1 VRKIPTSIALAA
13 LLLASCAGPNV
24 LGGGEGVKPP
34 APPTPQFE
42 FEVTAGDDATPLVA
56 QVVID
61 GAAFAATDLAGRLT
75 VEWDEA
81 WESSPATFTIA
92 AAGFASAVATIDEL
106 PTDLLAIRLE
116 PIVLDG
122 TVTTDDGRS
131 LPDAVVTLGDRQ
143 AVTDEDGE
151 FRIVRAR
158 PGDLVVSRPA
168 WSESTLTWD
177 GSTSD
182 VALSM
187 QPRMIRALRVAG
199 DKAGDPVVWKE
210 LLELAD
216 GTGINAFVVDTK
228 EESGTV
234 MRDVNLS
241 APYDVGAV
249 KVFYDTETIINDMDA
264 HGIYKITRIVTFQDN
279 PWARANPNLAVHNS
293 QTGGVW
299 ENNRGIA
306 WLDPT
311 DHESWEYPL
320 DLAVESCERGFD
332 EIQFDYIRFPSD
344 GPVSLVDFDG
354 LAFGSTEA
362 YYGAEA
368 QEART
373 QTIAA
378 FLTEARARLN
388 PLGCA
393 VAADIFAIVLESSS
407 DEGIGQSPAVL
418 ADAVDVMSPMIYT
431 YTYGPGWKGYEDP
444 DEHAFEIVSAALD
457 AGVAKLDEGFS
468 IYRPWI
474 QRAFLEDA
482 EILELQGVAETRDM
496 GWMLW
501 SANTEFNAA
510 MLPPPE

>member
-1 VRKIPTSIALAA
+1 MALGALALTA
-13 LLLASCAGPNV
+13 CTGPGV
-24 LGGGEGVKPP
+24 LTGGEGVMPP

-42 FEVTAGDDATPLVA
+42 FEVIAGDDATPLVA
-56 QVVID
+56 QVALD
-61 GAAFAATDLAGRLT
+61 GNVFARTDLSGRLT
-75 VEWDEA
+75 VEWDDTWSA
-81 WESSPATFTIA
+81 SPPTFTVAADGFA
-92 AAGFASAVATIDEL
+92 AATSIIEEL
-106 PTDLLAIRLE
+106 PSDLVAIRLD
-116 PIVLDG
+116 PVVLDG
-122 TVTTDDGRS
+122 TVVANDGRS
-131 LPDAVVTLGDRQ
+131 LPGAVVTLGERQ
-143 AVTDEDGE
+143 AVTNEDGE
-151 FRIVRAR
+151 FRIVRAE
-158 PGDLVVSRPA
+158 PGELVVRRPA
-168 WSESTLTWD
+168 WSDTTVAWD
-177 GSTSD
+177 GSASD
-182 VALSM
+182 MALSM
-187 QPRMIRALRVAG
+187 EPRMIRALRVAG
-199 DKAGDPVVWKE
+199 DKAGDPVVWNQ

-216 GTGINAFVVDTK
+216 STGINAFVVDTK

-241 APYDVGAV
+241 APYEVDAV
-249 KVFYDTETIINDMDA
+249 RVFYDTETIINDMDA
-264 HGIYKITRIVTFQDN
+264 HGIYKITRIVTFQDD

-299 ENNRGIA
+299 ENNRGLA
-306 WLDPT
+306 WLDAT
-311 DHESWEYPL
+311 DRDSWEYAL

-344 GPVSLVDFDG
+344 GPVSLVEFDDFGFESSDV
-354 LAFGSTEA
+354 

-373 QTIAA
+373 STIAA

-407 DEGIGQSPAVL
+407 DEGIGQSPAAL
-418 ADAVDVMSPMIYT
+418 ANAVDVMSPMIYT

-444 DEHAFEIVSAALD
+444 DDHALEIVSAALD
-457 AGVAKLDEGFS
+457 AGLSKLEEGFS

-482 EILELQGVAETRDM
+482 EIRELQGVAEDREM

-501 SANTEFNAA
+501 SANTDFNAE